1 MTNSA
6 GGKFPTRRRL
16 TVRRVAGVALDM
28 GRHACGNR
36 QRRGASTTAAMAG
49 RTSTGRPGGAVH
61 MLRVIEFDVETFIKL
76 RRETF
81 QGRVATVDVRMTDN
95 THRDGGSHKLPSVAS
110 DTGFVS
116 RKNWRCRVV
125 FALMTG
131 SAGERCVTLTRV
143 LEV

>member
-1 MTNSA
+1 
-6 GGKFPTRRRL
+6 
-16 TVRRVAGVALDM
+16 M
-28 GRHACGNR
+28 GCHAAGNR
-36 QRRGASTTAAMAG
+36 KRRGASTAATMAG
-49 RTSTGRPGGAVH
+49 RASARRPGGAVH
-61 MLRVIEFDVETFIKL
+61 VLRVIEFDVEAFIKL

-95 THRDGGSHKLPSVAS
+95 THRDSGSHKLPSVAT
-110 DTGFVS
+110 DTGSVS